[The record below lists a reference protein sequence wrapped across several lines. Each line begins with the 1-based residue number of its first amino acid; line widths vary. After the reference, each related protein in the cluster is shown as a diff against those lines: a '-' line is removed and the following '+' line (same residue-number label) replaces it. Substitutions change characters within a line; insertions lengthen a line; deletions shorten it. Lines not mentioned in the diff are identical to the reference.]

1 MAETIQLDGLNEL
14 KATLAKLP
22 GRLEDKVLRAALRSG
37 AQVIRKAAQA
47 KVPVLS
53 EPAPYRTAGTVK
65 KAITVRR
72 SKKDKVGVFVSVM
85 PLGGKQISAFK
96 GAGGKK
102 GAQNPNDPYY
112 WIFLEFGTAK
122 MAPTPFLRP
131 AFESNKGAALA
142 KFEQFAKRRV
152 VKEAEKLAR
161 ENGSK

>member
-1 MAETIQLDGLNEL
+1 MAETIQLDGLKEL

-72 SKKDKVGVFVSVM
+72 SKKDKVGVFVTVK
-85 PLGGKQISAFK
+85 PLGKKQISSFK
-96 GAGGKK
+96 QSGGSGAK
-102 GAQNPNDPYY
+102 NPNDPFY

-122 MAPTPFLRP
+122 MPAAPFMRP
-131 AFESNKGAALA
+131 AFEGSKGAALA
-142 KFEQFAKRRV
+142 KFEEFSKRRV